1 MTASSN
7 SASNAA
13 PKRPLWRWLK
23 RGMAL
28 FCFIMVPALLFMLI
42 RNLDWQEVKH
52 ALGSYK
58 ASTLLIG
65 AGITLASYL
74 VFASY
79 DLLSK
84 RYTGHAVPATKVLPL
99 AFVCYAFN
107 LNLSSWVGGIALRYR
122 LYGKLGLHAATITQ
136 ILTLGLITNWLG
148 YLMIGGAVF
157 AMGYP
162 NLPEGM
168 KIGATGLRLIGT
180 AMVLVGVA
188 YLLACAFAK
197 KRTWQIRGNE
207 ITLPTFRFALLQAAT
222 GALNWALM
230 GSLIFLLLPAKASY
244 FEVLAILLIS
254 SIAGVITHIPA
265 GLGVLET
272 IFITLLQGEYSKGA
286 LLAALIGYRA
296 LYFLLPL
303 AISCVMYLVL
313 EQRTRRAAGEP
324 APEAERSSQPHSSNR

>member
-1 MTASSN
+1 MKATVAEHASPDSTP
-7 SASNAA
+7 SAT
-13 PKRPLWRWLK
+13 PQKRNLWRWLK
-23 RGMAL
+23 RGVAVL
-28 FCFIMVPALLFMLI
+28 CFVMVPVLLFMLV
-42 RNLDWQEVKH
+42 RNMDWQEVSH
-52 ALGSYK
+52 ALRSYK
-58 ASTLLIG
+58 LSTLLLG
-65 AGITLASYL
+65 VAITLASYL

-84 RYTGHAVPATKVLPL
+84 RYTGHQVPATRVLPL

-122 LYGKLGLHAATITQ
+122 LYGKLGLKAATITQ
-136 ILTLGLITNWLG
+136 ILSLGLVTNWLG
-148 YLMIGGAVF
+148 YLLIGGVVF
-157 AMGYP
+157 ALGFP
-162 NLPEGM
+162 DLPAGM
-168 KIGATGLRLIGT
+168 KIGATGLRLIGV
-180 AMVLVGVA
+180 AMVAVAVA
-188 YLLACAFAK
+188 YLLACAFAR
-197 KRTWQIRGNE
+197 KRTWQVRSQE
-207 ITLPTFRFALLQAAT
+207 ITLPTFRFALLQGAT

-230 GSLIFLLLPAKASY
+230 GSLIYLLLPAKASF

-303 AISCVMYLVL
+303 AISCVLYLVL
-313 EQRTRRAAGEP
+313 EQRTRKSG
-324 APEAERSSQPHSSNR
+324 

>member
-1 MTASSN
+1 MKATVAEHASPDSTP
-7 SASNAA
+7 SAT
-13 PKRPLWRWLK
+13 PQKRNLWRWLK
-23 RGMAL
+23 RGVAVL
-28 FCFIMVPALLFMLI
+28 CFVMVPVLLFMLV
-42 RNLDWQEVKH
+42 RNMDWQEVSH
-52 ALGSYK
+52 ALRSYK
-58 ASTLLIG
+58 LSTLLLG
-65 AGITLASYL
+65 VAITLASYL

-84 RYTGHAVPATKVLPL
+84 RYTGHQVPATRVLPL

-122 LYGKLGLHAATITQ
+122 LYGKLGLKAATITQ
-136 ILTLGLITNWLG
+136 ILSLGLVTNWLG
-148 YLMIGGAVF
+148 YLLIGGVVF
-157 AMGYP
+157 ALGFP
-162 NLPEGM
+162 DLPAGM
-168 KIGATGLRLIGT
+168 KIGATGLRLIGV
-180 AMVLVGVA
+180 AMVAVAVA
-188 YLLACAFAK
+188 YLLACAFAR
-197 KRTWQIRGNE
+197 KRTWQVRSQE
-207 ITLPTFRFALLQAAT
+207 ITLPTFRFALLQGAT

-230 GSLIFLLLPAKASY
+230 GSLIYLLLPAKASF

-303 AISCVMYLVL
+303 AISCVIYLVL
-313 EQRTRRAAGEP
+313 EQRTRKSG
-324 APEAERSSQPHSSNR
+324 

>member
-1 MTASSN
+1 MKATVAEHD
-7 SASNAA
+7 SAPSTGRQRN
-13 PKRPLWRWLK
+13 LWRWLK
-23 RGMAL
+23 RGVAL
-28 FCFIMVPALLFMLI
+28 LCFVMVPVLLFMLV
-42 RNLDWQEVKH
+42 RNMDWQEVGH
-52 ALGSYK
+52 ALRSYK
-58 ASTLLIG
+58 VSTLLMG
-65 AGITLASYL
+65 AGIMLASYL

-84 RYTGHAVPATKVLPL
+84 RYTGHTVPATKVLPL

-122 LYGKLGLHAATITQ
+122 LYGKLGLKAATITQ
-136 ILTLGLITNWLG
+136 ILTLGLVTNWLG
-148 YLMIGGAVF
+148 YLLIGGVVF
-157 AMGYP
+157 ASGFP

-168 KIGATGLRLIGT
+168 KIGATGLRLIGA

-197 KRTWQIRGNE
+197 KRTWQIRSME
-207 ITLPTFRFALLQAAT
+207 ITLPSFRFALLQGAA
-222 GALNWALM
+222 GALNWTLM
-230 GSLIFLLLPAKASY
+230 GTLIYLLLPAKASF

-272 IFITLLQGEYSKGA
+272 IFITMLQGEYSKGA
-286 LLAALIGYRA
+286 LVAALIGYRA

-303 AISCVMYLVL
+303 AIACVMYLVL
-313 EQRTRRAAGEP
+313 EQRTRKSG
-324 APEAERSSQPHSSNR
+324 